1 MFQIASSPVNHAA
14 KKLVPMNCQRDDG
27 RNAFTVNQA
36 PTTLTARKIQ
46 GTHPFC
52 QGRGGGTIR
61 CVERLTGLDAAFLSL
76 ETPSNHMHLILVA
89 VLDPSEV
96 PGGFNAATMKQLIE
110 QRIDTLPPFRRRV
123 VRVPFGLHHP
133 LWIEDPGF
141 DLDFHV
147 RQVAVPAP
155 GGERELAAFVG
166 EVAGW
171 PLDRDRPLWQ
181 MWVVE
186 GLEHGHVALV
196 AKVHHAAIDGASGVE
211 VLASLV
217 DLEPTPVPAVVNDE
231 PWHADRVP
239 SDVEMIGASMV
250 SIARQPM
257 RMARATV
264 HLGRSLAR
272 LVTRMRNEDVHAGV
286 PFTAPRLSW
295 NVMITPHRQVAFAG
309 MSLDDVKL
317 VKDAYGATVN
327 DVVLAVLSG
336 AFRRYF
342 VARAELPD
350 RPLVAV
356 IPTSVRSMDEKQLGN
371 RVSAMFT
378 QLSTDLDDP
387 LDRLAAVQDTMSGA
401 KQVHE
406 DIGGNTL
413 EEWAELAAPAMLS
426 RGARLYSQLRLADR
440 HPPIHNLVV
449 SNVPGPQFPLYMA
462 GARLVDMYPMGPV
475 FDGAGLNVT
484 AMSYRDRVDIGFM
497 ACLEAVPDLWALA
510 AEVPEALAELVKVAR
525 DATPAS

>member
-1 MFQIASSPVNHAA
+1 M
-14 KKLVPMNCQRDDG
+14 
-27 RNAFTVNQA
+27 
-36 PTTLTARKIQ
+36 
-46 GTHPFC
+46 
-52 QGRGGGTIR
+52 
-61 CVERLTGLDAAFLSL
+61 ERLTGLDAAFLSL
-76 ETPSNHMHLILVA
+76 ETPSNHMHLIAVA
-89 VLDPSEV
+89 ILDPDGV
-96 PGGFNAATMKQLIE
+96 PGGFTAETMKRLVE
-110 QRIDTLPPFRRRV
+110 SRIDRLAPFRRRI

-141 DLDFHV
+141 DLDYHV

-155 GGERELAAFVG
+155 GGPHELAAFVG
-166 EVAGW
+166 EVASW

-186 GLEHGHVALV
+186 GLEHGHCALV
-196 AKVHHAAIDGASGVE
+196 AKVHHAAVDGASGVE

-217 DLEPTPVPAVVNDE
+217 DLEPTPIAAPDASDE
-231 PWHADRVP
+231 VWQADRVP

-250 SIARQPM
+250 SIARQPL
-257 RMARATV
+257 RMAKAVV
-264 HLGRSLAR
+264 HLGTSLAR
-272 LVTRMRNEDVHAGV
+272 LGTRIRHEELHAGV

-295 NVMITPHRQVAFAG
+295 NVMITPHREVSFAG
-309 MSLDDVKL
+309 MSLDDVKV
-317 VKDAYGATVN
+317 VKNAFGATVN

-342 VARAELPD
+342 VERDELPD

-356 IPTSVRSMDEKQLGN
+356 IPTSVRSLDEKQMGN

-378 QLSTDLDDP
+378 QLSTDLADP
-387 LDRLAAVQDTMSGA
+387 LDRLAAVQVTMSGA
-401 KQVHE
+401 KQVHQ

-413 EEWAELAAPAMLS
+413 EEWAELAAPAMLA

-462 GARLVDMYPMGPV
+462 GSRLVDFYPMGPV

-484 AMSYRDRVDIGFM
+484 AISYRDQVDIGFM
-497 ACLEAVPDLWALA
+497 ACREVVPDLWRLA
-510 AEVPEALAELVKVAR
+510 AEVPEALSELVKIAR
-525 DATPAS
+525 DVEHSE

>member
-1 MFQIASSPVNHAA
+1 
-14 KKLVPMNCQRDDG
+14 
-27 RNAFTVNQA
+27 
-36 PTTLTARKIQ
+36 
-46 GTHPFC
+46 
-52 QGRGGGTIR
+52 
-61 CVERLTGLDAAFLSL
+61 
-76 ETPSNHMHLILVA
+76 
-89 VLDPSEV
+89 
-96 PGGFNAATMKQLIE
+96 
-110 QRIDTLPPFRRRV
+110 
-123 VRVPFGLHHP
+123 
-133 LWIEDPGF
+133 
-141 DLDFHV
+141 
-147 RQVAVPAP
+147 
-155 GGERELAAFVG
+155 
-166 EVAGW
+166 
-171 PLDRDRPLWQ
+171 

-217 DLEPTPVPAVVNDE
+217 DLEPTPLPANVKDDE
-231 PWHADRVP
+231 PWLADRVP

-250 SIARQPM
+250 SIARQPV

-264 HLGRSLAR
+264 HLGKSLAR
-272 LVTRMRNEDVHAGV
+272 LVTRMRNEDVRAGV

-295 NVMITPHRQVAFAG
+295 NVMITPHRQVAFTG

-387 LDRLAAVQDTMSGA
+387 LARLGAVQDTMSGA

-413 EEWAELAAPAMLS
+413 EEWAELAAPAMLA

-510 AEVPEALAELVKVAR
+510 AEVPESLAELVKVAR
-525 DATPAS
+525 DATPAG